1 MPFWERAEE
10 GYCRA
15 RLRTMARPMPL
26 FAPVT
31 RAVRD
36 VGGAIFSKSWG
47 GEDCCTDVGIAAWLW
62 TEMVSWCVIQPE
74 SHDVDDEE

>member
-10 GYCRA
+10 GYWRA

-36 VGGAIFSKSWG
+36 AGGAILSESLG
-47 GEDCCTDVGIAAWLW
+47 GEGYTDVGLAA
-62 TEMVSWCVIQPE
+62 
-74 SHDVDDEE
+74 